1 MLKKVGFAILLLF
14 VAALVAPAAAP
25 VQISYVV
32 SDSMS
37 PTLATN
43 DGYVLTDTGSVDAG
57 DIITFY
63 SEERGMSVTHRAV
76 EITED
81 GIVTQGDGNPSTD
94 QAAGYPLVHPDDVA
108 GEVVTVGG
116 APLRI
121 PQLGVGITLLRS
133 YWYLMVALLA
143 GVFLRNFAETARNR
157 DRDSVLR
164 SREVILTT
172 AVVAVVIA
180 VALMSIAATQQTT
193 VYQVT
198 ADDTESVQTLTVG
211 VDRTEAMTVRLAKT
225 PVSYAI
231 IDTDGMTITNAT
243 VTDEPRGGPEVDDT
257 GRFGWLRTQLLK
269 PETQKVTATIPAQEA
284 TGPHR
289 TSLRVHLY
297 PKTLPR
303 SVVTALY
310 HVHPLVAAVST
321 ILVPVGLLYGSYW
334 LLIDTTVPLRGT
346 RSRRLQ
352 RLGGDR

>member
-1 MLKKVGFAILLLF
+1 
-14 VAALVAPAAAP
+14 
-25 VQISYVV
+25 
-32 SDSMS
+32 
-37 PTLATN
+37 
-43 DGYVLTDTGSVDAG
+43 
-57 DIITFY
+57 
-63 SEERGMSVTHRAV
+63 MSVTHRAV

-198 ADDTESVQTLTVG
+198 AEDTESVQTLTVG

-257 GRFGWLRTQLLK
+257 GRFGCVSTSTLRHFPGAWSPRCTMST
-269 PETQKVTATIPAQEA
+269 P
-284 TGPHR
+284 
-289 TSLRVHLY
+289 SLRRCRPSWYRLGCCTGVTGY
-297 PKTLPR
+297 SSTR
-303 SVVTALY
+303 QCRSGGRAVADSSASVVTDET
-310 HVHPLVAAVST
+310 PST
-321 ILVPVGLLYGSYW
+321 LTW
-334 LLIDTTVPLRGT
+334 R
-346 RSRRLQ
+346 
-352 RLGGDR
+352 